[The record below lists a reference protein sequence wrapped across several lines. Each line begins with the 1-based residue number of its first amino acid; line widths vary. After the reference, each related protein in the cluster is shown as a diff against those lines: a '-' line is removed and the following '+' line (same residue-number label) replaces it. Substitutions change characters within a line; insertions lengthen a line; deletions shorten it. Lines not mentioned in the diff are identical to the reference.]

1 MATWDL
7 GKVTQPAMM
16 VRDFNPDG
24 QEKKLLD
31 LPLEQQ
37 NIGQNKDDPKL
48 SELVVGVKGQKKFS
62 WEDAIWPVEFVSHH
76 AFK

>member
-1 MATWDL
+1 
-7 GKVTQPAMM
+7 M
-16 VRDFNPDG
+16 VRDFNHDG

-37 NIGQNKDDPKL
+37 NIGQNRDDPEL
-48 SELVVGVKGQKKFS
+48 SELIVGVKWQKKFS
-62 WEDAIWPVEFVSHH
+62 REDAIWPAEFVSHH